1 MSTLFNLSDQYKQV
15 LELIQENG
23 EEQVLTDTLESI
35 NDSIEVKADG
45 YIAVSKTLEAE
56 NDAIDVEIK
65 RLQERKKINQN
76 GIERLKATLL
86 EAMEFTG
93 KTKFKTE
100 LHNYSIR
107 NNAPSLQ
114 INDDT
119 KIPKQFYVEQ
129 KPKLDKREL
138 LKFVKNNGEIDGVE
152 LKRSKSLGVR

>member
-23 EEQVLTDTLESI
+23 KEQVLTDTLESI
-35 NDSIEVKADG
+35 NDSIEAKADG

-76 GIERLKATLL
+76 GIERLKTTLL

-119 KIPKQFYVEQ
+119 KIPKQFYLEQ
-129 KPKLDKREL
+129 QPKLDKREL
-138 LKFVKNNGEIDGVE
+138 LKFVKENGEFDGVE

>member
-35 NDSIEVKADG
+35 NDSIEAKADG

-76 GIERLKATLL
+76 GIERLKTTLL

>member
-15 LELIQENG
+15 LELIQDSEDDKA
-23 EEQVLTDTLESI
+23 LKDTLDSI
-35 NDSIEVKADG
+35 NDAIEDKADG
-45 YIAVSKTLEAE
+45 YYVVVKTLESE
-56 NDAIDVEIK
+56 NEAIDREVK
-65 RLQERKKINQN
+65 RLQERKKKNNN
-76 GIERLKATLL
+76 GIERLKTTLL

-129 KPKLDKREL
+129 QPKLDKREL
-138 LKFVKNNGEIDGVE
+138 LKFVKDNGEFDGVE
-152 LKRSKSLGVR
+152 LKCSKSLGVR

>member
-15 LELIQENG
+15 LEIIQENG

-35 NDSIEVKADG
+35 NDSIESKADG
-45 YIAVSKTLEAE
+45 YVAVTKTLEAE

-65 RLQERKKINQN
+65 RLQERKKVNQN
-76 GIERLKATLL
+76 GIKRLKDTLL
-86 EAMEFTG
+86 DAMEYTG

-100 LHNYSIR
+100 LHSYSIR

-114 INDDT
+114 ITDDT

-129 KPKLDKREL
+129 EPKLDKREL
-138 LKFVKNNGEIDGVE
+138 LKFVKDNGELDGLE
-152 LKRSKSLGVR
+152 LKRTKSLGVR

>member
-15 LELIQENG
+15 LEIIQES
-23 EEQVLTDTLESI
+23 EDDKALIDTLESI
-35 NDSIEVKADG
+35 NDSIEAKADG

-56 NDAIDVEIK
+56 NDAIDIEIK
-65 RLQERKKINQN
+65 RLQERKKKNNN
-76 GIERLKATLL
+76 GIERLKSTLL
-86 EAMEFTG
+86 DAMEYTG

-107 NNAPSLQ
+107 NNAPSIQ
-114 INDDT
+114 IKDDT

-129 KPKLDKREL
+129 EPKLDKREL
-138 LKFVKNNGEIDGVE
+138 LKFVKDNGEFDGVE